1 MLDHIYIYVDS
12 RKLSKT
18 ILKCYWIAIIL
29 MFGSRFFQSSNFPI
43 GLSMIRKHFL
53 VIVDFP
59 KIDIRTHTH
68 EHTKPVKL
76 SIQCLSS
83 FLWNSVCCWAR
94 VLDLSSYPFV
104 GRTIESKQ
112 NICVHKRR
120 RKKKPKWTFQSGLL
134 KLYTCWAFKIRHS
147 VHIFSND
154 KVHIS
159 MPFQCRKIMFVFF
172 L

>member
-1 MLDHIYIYVDS
+1 M
-12 RKLSKT
+12 
-18 ILKCYWIAIIL
+18 ILKNYWIAIIL

-43 GLSMIRKHFL
+43 GLSMIRKHSL
-53 VIVDFP
+53 VIGLVDFS

-120 RKKKPKWTFQSGLL
+120 RKKNQNEHFKAGYLNFTLVELSKYVIQFISFQMIKFTFLCHFNAE
-134 KLYTCWAFKIRHS
+134 K
-147 VHIFSND
+147 
-154 KVHIS
+154 
-159 MPFQCRKIMFVFF
+159 
-172 L
+172 